1 MILNFDSDTPIYIQI
16 AEEIENAI
24 LCGVYDDEAQVPSTT
39 EISVNYKINP
49 ATALK
54 GMSKLVDEGILL
66 KKRGVGMFV
75 QKGAKDLILEKHKEK
90 FFEMYVMPL
99 ILEAK
104 KLTVTKTEIN
114 EMIKRGYEQ

>member
-1 MILNFDSDTPIYIQI
+1 MILNFDSDTPIYLQI

-24 LCGVYDDEAQVPSTT
+24 LCGVYDDEQQVPSTT

-54 GMSKLVDEGILL
+54 GMSKLVDDGILF

-75 QKGAKDLILEKHKEK
+75 QKGAKDRILEKRKQK
-90 FFEMYVMPL
+90 FYEMYVMPL
-99 ILEAK
+99 ISEAK
-104 KLTVTKTEIN
+104 KLTVTKTEID